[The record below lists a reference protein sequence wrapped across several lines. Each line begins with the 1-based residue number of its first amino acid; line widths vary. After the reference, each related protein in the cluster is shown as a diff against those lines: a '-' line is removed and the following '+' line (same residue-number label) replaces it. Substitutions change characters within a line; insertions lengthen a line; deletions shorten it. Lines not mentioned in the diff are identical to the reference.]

1 MTSSQTTEAHVR
13 FIMKSSIPD
22 AVSLENIKGQLQR
35 EYKLLSYERAV
46 KMLKIDICVTVI
58 GQAVLE
64 IFHFKV
70 DILRKSLKIIIF
82 LDVSIKS
89 GEQ

>member
-1 MTSSQTTEAHVR
+1 MSNIR
-13 FIMKSSIPD
+13 FLVIF
-22 AVSLENIKGQLQR
+22 KGQLKR
-35 EYKLLSYERAV
+35 DYKLISYERAL
-46 KMLKIDICVTVI
+46 KMLKNDICVTVI

-70 DILRKSLKIIIF
+70 GFPRKSLIIRIS
-82 LDVSIKS
+82 LKVSIKS